1 MSAPFTA
8 LIIEVASFMF
18 ELACSH
24 CGRIV
29 QISPDAAR
37 CSVCGEDLHSLIPAD
52 YSARYFYRRA
62 ADLAARGDAKSALG
76 EAERGIDFHESSELR
91 LLAAILSKRL
101 GDADHMRR
109 HVAAIPVD
117 DRLRQEAEWLVRAQD
132 ARRQAEQNAG
142 KPIAPSAKKQKR
154 KDPDRLPRSIDEV
167 IVSSAKAQQ
176 VESTTPWTQRLWG
189 AVAMMLL
196 VIVGGIGWIL
206 LSGGPDALL
215 SLLQSGGNEATSAP
229 TSETQTGPLLPTP
242 TPKAT
247 ATIPGDLVQQP
258 LPEPLAGADGSQ
270 ILTTSPQVALDQVLR
285 ASGRPDLAGM
295 KLTAR
300 LEVTRL
306 LVSGVLSNFD
316 DRRTTIE
323 LATEIP
329 GVGEVDAVN
338 LIVRAP
344 ATYTVQSG
352 DTLWAIAYKFY
363 GEDPNKVAEL
373 YETNRDVLA
382 SPEALA
388 VEMVLK
394 LPPNE

>member
-8 LIIEVASFMF
+8 SIIEVASLMF

-142 KPIAPSAKKQKR
+142 NPVTPAAKKQKR
-154 KDPDRLPRSIDEV
+154 RDPDRLPRSIDDV
-167 IVSSAKAQQ
+167 IVSSVKSQQ
-176 VESTTPWTQRLWG
+176 AESTPWTQRLWG

-215 SLLQSGGNEATSAP
+215 SLVQGGASESTSAP
-229 TSETQTGPLLPTP
+229 TGAGQTGPLLPTP

-247 ATIPGDLVQQP
+247 ATVPGDLVQPPQD
-258 LPEPLAGADGSQ
+258 EPLAGADGSQ
-270 ILTTSPQVALDQVLR
+270 ILTTSPEVALDQVLR
-285 ASGRPDLAGM
+285 ASGRPDLAD
-295 KLTAR
+295 LEISAR
-300 LEVTRL
+300 LELTRL
-306 LVSGVLSNFD
+306 LITGAVTNYD
-316 DRRTTIE
+316 DRRTAIE
-323 LATEIP
+323 LASGIP
-329 GVGEVDAVN
+329 GVGSVDAVN

-363 GEDPNKVAEL
+363 GEDPNRVAEL
-373 YETNRDVLA
+373 YEANRDIMA

>member
-8 LIIEVASFMF
+8 PIIEVASLMF

-132 ARRQAEQNAG
+132 ARRQAEQSAG
-142 KPIAPSAKKQKR
+142 KPVTQAAKRQKR
-154 KDPDRLPRSIDEV
+154 RDPDRLPRSIDDV
-167 IVSSAKAQQ
+167 IVSSAKSQQ
-176 VESTTPWTQRLWG
+176 AESTPWTQRLWG

-215 SLLQSGGNEATSAP
+215 SLVQRGASESTSAP
-229 TSETQTGPLLPTP
+229 TDTGQTRPLLPTP

-247 ATIPGDLVQQP
+247 ATVPGDLVQ
-258 LPEPLAGADGSQ
+258 LPQDEPVAGADGSQ
-270 ILTTSPQVALDQVLR
+270 ILTTSPEVALDQVLR
-285 ASGRPDLAGM
+285 ASGRPDLAD
-295 KLTAR
+295 LEISAR
-300 LEVTRL
+300 LELTRL
-306 LVSGVLSNFD
+306 LITGAVTNYD
-316 DRRTTIE
+316 DRRTAIE
-323 LATEIP
+323 LASGIP
-329 GVGEVDAVN
+329 GVGSVDAVN

-344 ATYTVQSG
+344 ATYTVQAG

-363 GEDPNKVAEL
+363 GEDPNRVAEL
-373 YETNRDVLA
+373 YEANRDVMA